1 MEHVRLTMA
10 NYKIN
15 QERAHSGDYIYVY
28 VCIYTYVYCVT
39 CRWQQMA
46 WSQLTQWPYHQA
58 SQQDGREH
66 WTKKTLYF
74 VKTQLRQLRQLRKLR
89 QLRQLRHLR
98 QLRQLRILKKASIL
112 TWHFLFLY
120 RKDVSNELATSHNW
134 RNPSFSR
141 LLDLSF
147 NPPGNFPQS
156 HARAYFHISPLSRPS
171 DNQSIQVSIYL
182 TNSNIFSFCPQP
194 GFNSLNTLL
203 KRGGG
208 LPLPLG
214 GIFVAERSQQSIA
227 RWRTRR
233 RKVKVRKEELVLI
246 LLPRTSGYWPR
257 STAGSKMAAPRRK
270 L

>member
-1 MEHVRLTMA
+1 MQYFNLSISSEDASQPPARCATLLWTTVANLWTEKGSLQISLKGVARKKQSTMEHVRLTLA

-58 SQQDGREH
+58 SQQDGWEH

-74 VKTQLRQLRQLRKLR
+74 VKT
-89 QLRQLRHLR
+89 HLR

-120 RKDVSNELATSHNW
+120 CKDVSNELATSHNG

-171 DNQSIQVSIYL
+171 DNQSIQVSIY
-182 TNSNIFSFCPQP
+182 
-194 GFNSLNTLL
+194 SLYILYILSATRL
-203 KRGGG
+203 
-208 LPLPLG
+208 
-214 GIFVAERSQQSIA
+214 QQ
-227 RWRTRR
+227 
-233 RKVKVRKEELVLI
+233 VEY
-246 LLPRTSGYWPR
+246 TS
-257 STAGSKMAAPRRK
+257 
-270 L
+270 